1 LDQVEEWFGVT
12 ILDAEKID
20 VVKICSDPTQ
30 MSTYLKVANV
40 KSGPEDMPVDPPI
53 HYKFPLDPFQQ
64 HAMKAICNEENVLV
78 TAKTGSGK
86 TLVGEVQIAY
96 SLRKG
101 KRVFYT
107 TPIKS
112 LSNQKF
118 NDLKKQFGSVGIMTG
133 DIKFCPNA
141 NIVIMTTEILRNLLF
156 KKDST
161 TKSIGLTAEISCED
175 LDAVIFDECH
185 YINDRDRG
193 HVWEEIMILLPPEV
207 KMIML
212 SATLDHPEY
221 FAEWLGELKQRPIN
235 LISTEYRIVPLTHTL
250 WYGQDFHVLM
260 DSKNTYN
267 DKAYKEW
274 LAWRLDKEKAH
285 DKFQQKVKEARA
297 GGQEGPIQGK
307 TRPTTFLHQM
317 NELIVALDNKKLL
330 PALFFVLSRKDCE
343 KYVQKVESTL
353 ITSSE
358 AAEVVHIW
366 NFHLRNHKESLEKLP
381 QYHMLRSLVEKGLAY
396 HHSGLVPMLK
406 EIIEILFSKGFI
418 KVLFATETFAVG
430 INMPTKTAVF
440 VGVKKYDDQ
449 SQDMRVLTTAEYL
462 QMAGRAGRRG
472 LDTMGTVI
480 YLPDR
485 NPIEP
490 YEMRAMMCGGKAE
503 VTSRMEFDYDFILKT
518 IHSGNRTWLDILE
531 KSYWRRQRQVKV
543 DDVKNEQQRLN
554 TRLQQ
559 IQLNSDDLNIIQQ
572 RVDLEEQIAMT
583 TNAKRKKAELQLL
596 RWKDEYRG
604 YKWENAWKAYEEIK
618 GIRRELSN
626 FDRDLAILSDTSSNV
641 ERRVKVL
648 EQAGF
653 LKPLDNPT
661 SHTKESLT
669 TLGILATELNECDS
683 MVISQFYMSPR
694 AKQLE
699 PKELLAVLASC
710 IVDGKV
716 ESELPLAEIRVP
728 QIVRDS
734 LYDLNDIWRSLGQ
747 IENTQKSMESP
758 WNLSTSWIGPIWD
771 WMGGDSVATICG
783 NYGVYEG
790 NLIRSVL
797 KLQNM
802 LDEWRSMAAFCEH
815 TDMMDKFRDAHTLL
829 IREAVIQDS
838 LYLHM

>member
-1 LDQVEEWFGVT
+1 
-12 ILDAEKID
+12 
-20 VVKICSDPTQ
+20 
-30 MSTYLKVANV
+30 MSTFLKIADV
-40 KSGPEDMPVDPPI
+40 KQGPSEMPADPPI
-53 HYKFPLDPFQQ
+53 IYKFPLDPFQQ
-64 HAMKAICNEENVLV
+64 HAMKAICSEENVLV

-141 NIVIMTTEILRNLLF
+141 NVVIMTTEILRNLLF

-221 FAEWLGELKQRPIN
+221 FAEWLGELKKRPIN

-250 WYGQDFHVLM
+250 WYNDQFHVLM
-260 DSKNTYN
+260 DSKNSYN
-267 DKAYKEW
+267 DNLYKEW
-274 LAWRLDKEKAH
+274 LDWRLNKEKAH
-285 DKFQQKVKEARA
+285 DKFQQKVKDARA
-297 GGQEGPIQGK
+297 GGQEGPIEGK
-307 TRPTTFLHQM
+307 TRPTSFLHQM
-317 NELIVALDNKKLL
+317 NDLIVNLEKKELL

-343 KYVQKVESTL
+343 KYAQKVESTL

-358 AAEVVHIW
+358 KADVVHIW
-366 NFHLRNHKESLEKLP
+366 NFHLRNHRESLEKLP
-381 QYHMLRSLVEKGLAY
+381 QYHSLRHLVEKGLAY

-440 VGVKKYDDQ
+440 VGVKKYDDEKG
-449 SQDMRVLTTAEYL
+449 DMRVLTTAEYL

-490 YEMRAMMCGGKAE
+490 TEMRYMMCGGRAE

-518 IHSGNRTWLDILE
+518 IQSGNRTWLDILE
-531 KSYWRRQRQVKV
+531 KSYWRRQRQVQMDYNRAEKA
-543 DDVKNEQQRLN
+543 KLN
-554 TRLQQ
+554 AMLQQ
-559 IQLNSDDLNIIQQ
+559 IQLSSDEMEVVKQKDDLEQQ
-572 RVDLEEQIAMT
+572 ISTL

-604 YKWENAWKAYEEIK
+604 SKWDNVIQTSIQ
-618 GIRRELSN
+618 IRRIQKDCATLDRD
-626 FDRDLAILSDTSSNV
+626 FDRLSDTSSDV
-641 ERRVKVL
+641 ECKIKVL

-653 LKPLDNPT
+653 LKPLDNPKT
-661 SHTKESLT
+661 HTKDSLT
-669 TLGILATELNECDS
+669 TVGILATELNEADALLL
-683 MVISQFYMSPR
+683 SQFYLTPR
-694 AKQLE
+694 AKDLTPE
-699 PKELLAVLASC
+699 ELLCVLAAC
-710 IVDGKV
+710 IMDGKMD
-716 ESELPLAEIRVP
+716 SETQLSDIKVP
-728 QIVRDS
+728 SIVKDCIYDLSDLWDS
-734 LYDLNDIWRSLGQ
+734 LRK
-747 IENTQKSMESP
+747 IELEQHSIQSKWKM
-758 WNLSTSWIGPIWD
+758 STAWIGPMWD
-771 WMGGDSVATICG
+771 WINGNSVASICAT
-783 NYGVYEG
+783 YGIYEG

-797 KLQNM
+797 KLQNI

-815 TDMMDKFRDAHTLL
+815 TDMMDKFRDAHHLL
-829 IREAVIQDS
+829 LREAVIQDS

>member
-1 LDQVEEWFGVT
+1 MPVNLNSLAH
-12 ILDAEKID
+12 INRL
-20 VVKICSDPTQ
+20 Q
-30 MSTYLKVANV
+30 MSFLKVADV
-40 KSGPEDMPVDPPI
+40 QKGPAEMPADPPI
-53 HYKFPLDPFQQ
+53 NYKFPLDPFQQ
-64 HAMKAICNEENVLV
+64 HAMKAICQEENVLV

-141 NIVIMTTEILRNLLF
+141 NVVIMTTEILRNLLF

-207 KMIML
+207 KMVML

-250 WYGQDFHVLM
+250 WYGQQSHVLM
-260 DSKNTYN
+260 DSKNIYN
-267 DKAYKEW
+267 DRAYKDW

-285 DKFQQKVKEARA
+285 DKFQQKVKDARA
-297 GGQEGPIQGK
+297 GGQEGPIEGK

-317 NELIVALDNKKLL
+317 NELIVTLETKELL

-343 KYVQKVESTL
+343 KYSHKVESTL
-353 ITSSE
+353 ITSCE
-358 AAEVVHIW
+358 KADVIHIW
-366 NFHLRNHKESLEKLP
+366 NYHLRHHKESLEKLP
-381 QYHMLRSLVEKGLAY
+381 QYHNLRNLVEKGVAY

-440 VGVKKYDDQ
+440 VGVKKYDEQ
-449 SQDMRVLTTAEYL
+449 CKDMRVLTTAEYL

-485 NPIEP
+485 NPIDP
-490 YEMRAMMCGGKAE
+490 HEMRAMMCGGKAE
-503 VTSRMEFDYDFILKT
+503 VTSRMEFGYDFILKT
-518 IHSGNRTWLDILE
+518 IQSGNRSWLDILE
-531 KSYWRRQRQVKV
+531 KSYWRRQRQVQVIAIESDQRKLKGRLDQIALTQDELDTV
-543 DDVKNEQQRLN
+543 QQKFDLEQQLSS
-554 TRLQQ
+554 L
-559 IQLNSDDLNIIQQ
+559 
-572 RVDLEEQIAMT
+572 
-583 TNAKRKKAELQLL
+583 TNAKKKKVELQLI
-596 RWKDEYRG
+596 RWKDENTG
-604 YKWENAWKAYEEIK
+604 PKWERAVKLYDEIRS
-618 GIRRELSN
+618 IQRELN
-626 FDRDLAILSDTSSNV
+626 KLSESLNVLLDTSSDV
-641 ERRVKVL
+641 ECKIRVL
-648 EQAGF
+648 EHAGF
-653 LKPLDNPT
+653 LKPLDDPKA
-661 SHTKESLT
+661 HTKDSLT
-669 TLGILATELNECDS
+669 TIGVLATELNESDS
-683 MVISQFYMSPR
+683 LLISQFYLTESQ
-694 AKQLE
+694 KKLE
-699 PKELLAVLASC
+699 PIELLAVIAAC
-710 IVDGKV
+710 IVDGKDDNTITLNDV
-716 ESELPLAEIRVP
+716 NVP
-728 QIVRDS
+728 KSVKDS
-734 LYDLNDIWRSLGQ
+734 LLEINDIWDNLRKIERS
-747 IENTQKSMESP
+747 QKSVESD
-758 WNLSTSWIGPIWD
+758 WKMSVSWIGPLWD
-771 WMGGDSVATICG
+771 WMQGEAVSTICS
-783 NYGVYEG
+783 NYGIYEG

-802 LDEWRSMAAFCEH
+802 LDEWRSMATFCED
-815 TDMMDKFRDAHTLL
+815 TEILEKFKDAHKLL
-829 IREAVIQDS
+829 LRETVIQDS
-838 LYLHM
+838 LYLHL

>member
-1 LDQVEEWFGVT
+1 
-12 ILDAEKID
+12 
-20 VVKICSDPTQ
+20 
-30 MSTYLKVANV
+30 M
-40 KSGPEDMPVDPPI
+40 DPPI
-53 HYKFPLDPFQQ
+53 HYTFPLDPFQQ

-267 DKAYKEW
+267 DKVYKEW

-285 DKFQQKVKEARA
+285 DKFQQKVRDARA

-317 NELIVALDNKKLL
+317 NELIVALDSKKLL

-358 AAEVVHIW
+358 AADVVHIW

-531 KSYWRRQRQVKV
+531 KSYWRRQRQVQV

-559 IQLNSDDLNIIQQ
+559 IQLSSDDLDVIQQ

-596 RWKDEYRG
+596 RWKDEYKG

-648 EQAGF
+648 EEAGF

-683 MVISQFYMSPR
+683 MVISQFYMSPM

-716 ESELPLAEIRVP
+716 ESEVPLAEIRVP

-734 LYDLNDIWRSLGQ
+734 LYDLNEIWRSLGQ
-747 IENTQKSMESP
+747 IENTQKSLESP
-758 WNLSTSWIGPIWD
+758 WKLSTSWIGPIWD

>member
-1 LDQVEEWFGVT
+1 
-12 ILDAEKID
+12 
-20 VVKICSDPTQ
+20 
-30 MSTYLKVANV
+30 
-40 KSGPEDMPVDPPI
+40 MPVDPPI

-267 DKAYKEW
+267 DKVYKEW

-285 DKFQQKVKEARA
+285 DKFQQKVKDARA

-485 NPIEP
+485 NPVEP

-683 MVISQFYMSPR
+683 MVISQFYMSLR

-747 IENTQKSMESP
+747 IENTQKSLESP

>member
-1 LDQVEEWFGVT
+1 
-12 ILDAEKID
+12 
-20 VVKICSDPTQ
+20 
-30 MSTYLKVANV
+30 V
-40 KSGPEDMPVDPPI
+40 KSGPEDMPADPPI
-53 HYKFPLDPFQQ
+53 HYTFPLDPFQQ

-267 DKAYKEW
+267 DKVYKEW

-307 TRPTTFLHQM
+307 TRPSTFLHQM

-440 VGVKKYDDQ
+440 VGVKKYDEQ
-449 SQDMRVLTTAEYL
+449 CQDMRVLTTAEYL

-490 YEMRAMMCGGKAE
+490 YEMRAMMCGGKAA
-503 VTSRMEFDYDFILKT
+503 VTSRMDFDYDFILKT

-531 KSYWRRQRQVKV
+531 KSYWRRQRQVKM
-543 DDVKNEQQRLN
+543 DDVKHEQAKLT

-559 IQLNSDDLNIIQQ
+559 IQLSADDMGVIQQ

-596 RWKDEYRG
+596 RWKEEYRG
-604 YKWENAWKAYEEIK
+604 IKWENAWKAYEEIK

-626 FDRDLAILSDTSSNV
+626 FERDLAILSDTSSSV
-641 ERRVKVL
+641 ERKIKVL

-669 TLGILATELNECDS
+669 TLGILATELNESDS

-716 ESELPLAEIRVP
+716 ESEVSLAEIRVP

-747 IENTQKSMESP
+747 IENTQKSLESP
-758 WNLSTSWIGPIWD
+758 WKLSTSWIGPIWD
-771 WMGGDSVATICG
+771 WMAGDSVATICG

>member
-1 LDQVEEWFGVT
+1 
-12 ILDAEKID
+12 
-20 VVKICSDPTQ
+20 
-30 MSTYLKVANV
+30 MSFLKVADV
-40 KSGPEDMPVDPPI
+40 QKGPAEMPADPPI
-53 HYKFPLDPFQQ
+53 NYKFPLDPFQQ
-64 HAMKAICNEENVLV
+64 HAMKAICQEENVLV

-141 NIVIMTTEILRNLLF
+141 NVVIMTTEILRNLLF

-207 KMIML
+207 KMVML

-250 WYGQDFHVLM
+250 WYGQQSHVLM
-260 DSKNTYN
+260 DSKNIYN
-267 DKAYKEW
+267 DRAYKDW

-285 DKFQQKVKEARA
+285 DKFQQKVKDARA
-297 GGQEGPIQGK
+297 GGQEGPIEGK

-317 NELIVALDNKKLL
+317 NELIVTLETKELL

-343 KYVQKVESTL
+343 KYSHKVESTL

-358 AAEVVHIW
+358 KADVIHIW
-366 NFHLRNHKESLEKLP
+366 NYHLRHHKESLEKLP
-381 QYHMLRSLVEKGLAY
+381 QYHNLRNLVEKGVAY

-440 VGVKKYDDQ
+440 VGVKKYDEQ
-449 SQDMRVLTTAEYL
+449 CKDMRVLTTAEYL

-485 NPIEP
+485 NPIDP
-490 YEMRAMMCGGKAE
+490 HEMRAMMCGGKAE
-503 VTSRMEFDYDFILKT
+503 VTSRMEFGYDFILKT
-518 IHSGNRTWLDILE
+518 IQSGNQSWLDILD
-531 KSYWRRQRQVKV
+531 KSYWRRQRQVQILAIES
-543 DDVKNEQQRLN
+543 DQRKLKD
-554 TRLQQ
+554 RL
-559 IQLNSDDLNIIQQ
+559 
-572 RVDLEEQIAMT
+572 EQIAIT
-583 TNAKRKKAELQLL
+583 QDELDAVQQKFDLEQQLSSLTNAKKKKVELQLI
-596 RWKDEYRG
+596 RWKDENTG
-604 YKWENAWKAYEEIK
+604 PKWERAIKLYDEIRS
-618 GIRRELSN
+618 IQRELN
-626 FDRDLAILSDTSSNV
+626 KLSESLTVLLDTSTDV
-641 ERRVKVL
+641 ECKIRVL
-648 EQAGF
+648 ETAGF
-653 LKPLDNPT
+653 LKPLDNPKA
-661 SHTKESLT
+661 HTKDSLT
-669 TLGILATELNECDS
+669 TIGVLATELNESDS
-683 MVISQFYMSPR
+683 LLISQFYLTSA
-694 AKQLE
+694 AKKLE
-699 PKELLAVLASC
+699 PIELLAVIAAC
-710 IVDGKV
+710 IVDGKDDNSTTLNDV
-716 ESELPLAEIRVP
+716 NVP
-728 QIVRDS
+728 KSVKDS
-734 LYDLNDIWRSLGQ
+734 LLEINDIWDNLRK
-747 IENTQKSMESP
+747 IERLQKSVESD
-758 WNLSTSWIGPIWD
+758 WKMSVSWIGPLWD
-771 WMGGDSVATICG
+771 WMHGEAVSTICS
-783 NYGVYEG
+783 NYGIYEG

-802 LDEWRSMAAFCEH
+802 LDEWRSMATFCQD
-815 TDMMDKFRDAHTLL
+815 TDILEKFKDAHTLL
-829 IREAVIQDS
+829 LRETVIQDS
-838 LYLHM
+838 LYLHL

>member
-1 LDQVEEWFGVT
+1 
-12 ILDAEKID
+12 
-20 VVKICSDPTQ
+20 
-30 MSTYLKVANV
+30 M
-40 KSGPEDMPVDPPI
+40 KSGPDDMPADPPI
-53 HYKFPLDPFQQ
+53 QYTFPLDPFQQ

-175 LDAVIFDECH
+175 LDAVVFDECH

-250 WYGQDFHVLM
+250 WYGQEFHVLM

-267 DKAYKEW
+267 DKVYKEW

-285 DKFQQKVKEARA
+285 DKFQQKVKDARA

-307 TRPTTFLHQM
+307 TRPSTFLHQM
-317 NELIVALDNKKLL
+317 NELIVALDNKQLL

-440 VGVKKYDDQ
+440 VGVKKYDEQ
-449 SQDMRVLTTAEYL
+449 CQDMRVLTTAEYL

-490 YEMRAMMCGGKAE
+490 YEMRSMMCGGKAE

-531 KSYWRRQRQVKV
+531 KSYWRRQRQVKM
-543 DDVKNEQQRLN
+543 DDVKHEQAKLT

-559 IQLNSDDLNIIQQ
+559 IQLSPDDLDVIQQ
-572 RVDLEEQIAMT
+572 RADLEEQIAMT

-604 YKWENAWKAYEEIK
+604 IKWENAWKAYEEIK
-618 GIRRELSN
+618 GIRRDLLN
-626 FDRDLAILSDTSSNV
+626 FDRDLAILSDTSSSV
-641 ERRVKVL
+641 ERKIKVL

-653 LKPLDNPT
+653 LKPMDNPT
-661 SHTKESLT
+661 AHTKESLT
-669 TLGILATELNECDS
+669 TLGILATELNESDS

-710 IVDGKV
+710 ILDGKV
-716 ESELPLAEIRVP
+716 EGDASLGELRVP
-728 QIVRDS
+728 PIIRDS
-734 LYDLNDIWRSLGQ
+734 LYDLNEIWRSLGQ
-747 IENTQKSMESP
+747 IENTQKSLESP
-758 WNLSTSWIGPIWD
+758 WKLSTSWIGPIWD
-771 WMGGDSVATICG
+771 WMAGDSVATICG

>member
-1 LDQVEEWFGVT
+1 
-12 ILDAEKID
+12 
-20 VVKICSDPTQ
+20 
-30 MSTYLKVANV
+30 MSTFLKIADV
-40 KSGPEDMPVDPPI
+40 KRGPEDMPQDPPI
-53 HYKFPLDPFQQ
+53 NYKFPLDPFQQ

-118 NDLKKQFGSVGIMTG
+118 YDLKKQFGSVGIMTG

-141 NIVIMTTEILRNLLF
+141 NVVIMTTEILRNLLF

-175 LDAVIFDECH
+175 LDAVVFDECH

-207 KMIML
+207 KMVML

-221 FAEWLGELKQRPIN
+221 FAEWLGELKQRPIH

-250 WYGQDFHVLM
+250 WYQQRFHTLM

-267 DKAYKEW
+267 DGVYKEW

-285 DKFQQKVKEARA
+285 DKFQQKVKDARA
-297 GGQEGPIQGK
+297 GGQEGPIEGK
-307 TRPTTFLHQM
+307 TRPTSFLHQM
-317 NELIVALDNKKLL
+317 NELIVTLESKELL

-343 KYVQKVESTL
+343 KYARKVESTL

-358 AAEVVHIW
+358 KSDVNHIW

-381 QYHMLRSLVEKGLAY
+381 QYHLLRSLIDKGIAY

-406 EIIEILFSKGFI
+406 EIIEILFSRGFI

-440 VGVKKYDDQ
+440 VGVKKYDDLKG
-449 SQDMRVLTTAEYL
+449 DMRVLSTAEYL

-490 YEMRAMMCGGKAE
+490 SEMRLMMCGGRAE

-518 IHSGNRTWLDILE
+518 LHSGNRTWLDILE
-531 KSYWRRQRQVKV
+531 KSYWRRQRQVQIDELKRAQ
-543 DDVKNEQQRLN
+543 KSLE
-554 TRLQQ
+554 TRNN
-559 IQLNSDDLNIIQQ
+559 QLILSEDEMEAVQKK
-572 RVDLEEQIAMT
+572 VDLETQLT
-583 TNAKRKKAELQLL
+583 HLTNAKKKKVELQLNT
-596 RWKDEYRG
+596 WKDEHRG
-604 YKWENAWKAYEEIK
+604 MKWENALQAFSEIRLNNMK
-618 GIRRELSN
+618 IQKNKE
-626 FDRDLAILSDTSSNV
+626 AIGFLEDTSTSV
-641 ERRVKVL
+641 ENKIRVL
-648 EQAGF
+648 ESLDY
-653 LKPLDNPT
+653 LKPQENPK

-669 TLGILATELNECDS
+669 TKGVLATELNECDS
-683 MVISQFYMSPR
+683 LLISQFYLSENS
-694 AKQLE
+694 KKLE
-699 PKELLAVLASC
+699 PMELLAVLAGC
-710 IVDGKV
+710 IVDGKKDNEV
-716 ESELPLAEIRVP
+716 PLQELNVP
-728 QIVRDS
+728 QIVKDT
-734 LYDLNDIWRSLGQ
+734 LYDMSDIWDSIRRA
-747 IENTQKSMESP
+747 ETQNKSSESP
-758 WNLSTSWIGPIWD
+758 WKMGTTWIAPLWD
-771 WMGGDSVATICG
+771 WMNGESVARICA
-783 NYGVYEG
+783 NYEIYEG

-802 LDEWRSMAAFCEH
+802 LDEWKSMASFCEQ
-815 TDMMDKFRDAHTLL
+815 TDVLDRFKDASQLL

-838 LYLHM
+838 LYLHL

>member
-1 LDQVEEWFGVT
+1 
-12 ILDAEKID
+12 
-20 VVKICSDPTQ
+20 
-30 MSTYLKVANV
+30 M
-40 KSGPEDMPVDPPI
+40 KSGPDDMPADPPI
-53 HYKFPLDPFQQ
+53 QYTFPLDPFQQ

-175 LDAVIFDECH
+175 LDAVVFDECH

-250 WYGQDFHVLM
+250 WYGQEFHVLM

-267 DKAYKEW
+267 DKVYKEW

-285 DKFQQKVKEARA
+285 DKFQQKVKDARA

-307 TRPTTFLHQM
+307 TRPSTFLHQM
-317 NELIVALDNKKLL
+317 NELIVALDNKQLL

-430 INMPTKTAVF
+430 INKPTKTAVF
-440 VGVKKYDDQ
+440 VGVKKYDEQ
-449 SQDMRVLTTAEYL
+449 CQDMRVLTTAEYL

-490 YEMRAMMCGGKAE
+490 YEMRSMMCGGKAE

-531 KSYWRRQRQVKV
+531 KSYWRRQRQVKM
-543 DDVKNEQQRLN
+543 DDVKHEQAKLT

-559 IQLNSDDLNIIQQ
+559 IQLSPDDLDVIQQ
-572 RVDLEEQIAMT
+572 RADLEEQIAMT

-604 YKWENAWKAYEEIK
+604 IKWENAWKAYEEIK
-618 GIRRELSN
+618 GIRRDLLN
-626 FDRDLAILSDTSSNV
+626 FDRDLAILSDTSSSV
-641 ERRVKVL
+641 ERKIKVL

-653 LKPLDNPT
+653 LKPMDNPT
-661 SHTKESLT
+661 AHTKESLT
-669 TLGILATELNECDS
+669 TLGILATELNESDS

-710 IVDGKV
+710 ILDGKV
-716 ESELPLAEIRVP
+716 EGDASLGELRVP
-728 QIVRDS
+728 PIIRDS
-734 LYDLNDIWRSLGQ
+734 LYDLNEIWRSLGQ
-747 IENTQKSMESP
+747 IENTQKSLESP
-758 WNLSTSWIGPIWD
+758 WKLSTSWIGPIWD
-771 WMGGDSVATICG
+771 WMAGDSVATICG

>member
-1 LDQVEEWFGVT
+1 MVT
-12 ILDAEKID
+12 GS
-20 VVKICSDPTQ
+20 VKPTQ
-30 MSTYLKVANV
+30 MSTFLKIADV
-40 KSGPEDMPVDPPI
+40 KQGPADMPTDPPI
-53 HYKFPLDPFQQ
+53 NYKFPLDPFQQ
-64 HAMKAICNEENVLV
+64 HALKAICNEENVLV

-141 NIVIMTTEILRNLLF
+141 NVVIMTTEILRNLLF

-193 HVWEEIMILLPPEV
+193 HVWEEIMILLPPDV
-207 KMIML
+207 KMVML

-250 WYGQDFHVLM
+250 YYNNQAHVLM
-260 DSKNTYN
+260 DAKNVYN
-267 DKAYKEW
+267 DKVYKDW

-285 DKFQQKVKEARA
+285 DKFQQKVKDARA
-297 GGQEGPIQGK
+297 GGQEGPIDGK

-317 NELIVALDNKKLL
+317 NELIVSLEKKELL

-343 KYVQKVESTL
+343 KYAQKVESTL

-358 AAEVVHIW
+358 KADVIHIW
-366 NFHLRNHKESLEKLP
+366 NFHLRNHRENLEKLP
-381 QYHMLRSLVEKGLAY
+381 QYHSLRHLVEKGLAY

-440 VGVKKYDDQ
+440 VGVKKYDDLC
-449 SQDMRVLTTAEYL
+449 QDMRVLTTAEYL

-490 YEMRAMMCGGKAE
+490 SEMRAMMCGGRAE

-518 IHSGNRTWLDILE
+518 IQSGNRTWLDIME
-531 KSYWRRQRQVKV
+531 KSYWRRQRQVQM
-543 DDVKNEQQRLN
+543 DDIRSEQAKLKSRH
-554 TRLQQ
+554 QQ
-559 IQLNSDDLNIIQQ
+559 IQLTSDEMEIIQQ
-572 RVDLEEQIAMT
+572 KVDLEQQIAT
-583 TNAKRKKAELQLL
+583 LTNAKRKKAELQLL
-596 RWKDEYRG
+596 RWKDEYKG
-604 YKWENAWKAYEEIK
+604 SKWEHILKAFDEIQSIQRNIVK
-618 GIRRELSN
+618 
-626 FDRDLAILSDTSSNV
+626 FDRDLEILSDTSSDV
-641 ERRVKVL
+641 ERKIKVL

-653 LKPLDNPT
+653 LKPLDNPKA
-661 SHTKESLT
+661 HTKDSLT
-669 TLGILATELNECDS
+669 TVGILATELNESDALL
-683 MVISQFYMSPR
+683 ISQFYLTPK
-694 AKQLE
+694 A
-699 PKELLAVLASC
+699 KELTPEELLCILACC
-710 IVDGKV
+710 IMDGKMD
-716 ESELPLAEIRVP
+716 SDTSLSDIKVP
-728 QIVRDS
+728 QAVKDCLYS
-734 LYDLNDIWRSLGQ
+734 LTDIWDNIRKNEKEQCSVQ
-747 IENTQKSMESP
+747 SK
-758 WNLSTSWIGPIWD
+758 WNMSTAWIGPMWD
-771 WMGGDSVATICG
+771 WINGDAVATICQT
-783 NYGVYEG
+783 YGLYEG

-815 TDMMDKFRDAHTLL
+815 TDVMDKFRDAHHLL
-829 IREAVIQDS
+829 LREAVIQDS

>member
-1 LDQVEEWFGVT
+1 
-12 ILDAEKID
+12 
-20 VVKICSDPTQ
+20 
-30 MSTYLKVANV
+30 MSFLKVADV
-40 KSGPEDMPVDPPI
+40 QKGPAEMPADPPI
-53 HYKFPLDPFQQ
+53 NYKFPLDPFQQ
-64 HAMKAICNEENVLV
+64 HAMKAICEEDNVLV

-141 NIVIMTTEILRNLLF
+141 NVVIMTTEILRNLLF

-207 KMIML
+207 KMVML

-250 WYGQDFHVLM
+250 WYGQQSHVLM
-260 DSKNTYN
+260 DSKNIYN
-267 DKAYKEW
+267 DRAYNDW

-285 DKFQQKVKEARA
+285 DKFQQKVKDARA
-297 GGQEGPIQGK
+297 GGQEGPIEGK

-317 NELIVALDNKKLL
+317 NELIVTLETKELL

-343 KYVQKVESTL
+343 KYSHKVESTL

-358 AAEVVHIW
+358 KADVIHIW
-366 NFHLRNHKESLEKLP
+366 NYHLRHHKESLEKLP
-381 QYHMLRSLVEKGLAY
+381 QYHNLRNLVEKGVAY

-440 VGVKKYDDQ
+440 VGVKKYDEQ
-449 SQDMRVLTTAEYL
+449 CNDMRVLTTAEYL

-485 NPIEP
+485 NPIDP
-490 YEMRAMMCGGKAE
+490 HEMRAMMCGGKAE
-503 VTSRMEFDYDFILKT
+503 VTSRMEFGYDFILKT
-518 IHSGNRTWLDILE
+518 IQSGNRSWLDILE
-531 KSYWRRQRQVKV
+531 KSYWRRQRQVQILAIETDQRKLKDRLDQIALTQDELDAV
-543 DDVKNEQQRLN
+543 QQKFDLEQQLSS
-554 TRLQQ
+554 L
-559 IQLNSDDLNIIQQ
+559 
-572 RVDLEEQIAMT
+572 
-583 TNAKRKKAELQLL
+583 TNAKKKKVELQLI
-596 RWKDEYRG
+596 RWKDENTG
-604 YKWENAWKAYEEIK
+604 PKWERAVKLYDEIRS
-618 GIRRELSN
+618 IQRELN
-626 FDRDLAILSDTSSNV
+626 KLSESLNVLLDTSSDV
-641 ERRVKVL
+641 ECKIRVL
-648 EQAGF
+648 ESAGF
-653 LKPLDNPT
+653 LKPLDDPKA
-661 SHTKESLT
+661 HTKDSLT
-669 TLGILATELNECDS
+669 TIGVLATELNESDS
-683 MVISQFYMSPR
+683 LLISQFYLTESQ
-694 AKQLE
+694 KKLE
-699 PKELLAVLASC
+699 PIELLAVIAAC
-710 IVDGKV
+710 IVDGKDDNSITLNDV
-716 ESELPLAEIRVP
+716 NVP
-728 QIVRDS
+728 KSVKDS
-734 LYDLNDIWRSLGQ
+734 LLEINDIWDNLRK
-747 IENTQKSMESP
+747 IERVQKSVESD
-758 WNLSTSWIGPIWD
+758 WKMSVSWIGPLWD
-771 WMGGDSVATICG
+771 WMQGEAVSTICS
-783 NYGVYEG
+783 NYGIYEG

-802 LDEWRSMAAFCEH
+802 LDEWRSMATFCED
-815 TDMMDKFRDAHTLL
+815 TDVLEKFKDAHKLL
-829 IREAVIQDS
+829 LRETVIQDS
-838 LYLHM
+838 LYLHL

>member
-1 LDQVEEWFGVT
+1 
-12 ILDAEKID
+12 
-20 VVKICSDPTQ
+20 

-267 DKAYKEW
+267 DKVYKEW

-716 ESELPLAEIRVP
+716 ESEVPLAEIRVP
-728 QIVRDS
+728 QIIRDS

-747 IENTQKSMESP
+747 IENTQKSLESP
-758 WNLSTSWIGPIWD
+758 WNLSTSWIGPICD

>member
-1 LDQVEEWFGVT
+1 
-12 ILDAEKID
+12 
-20 VVKICSDPTQ
+20 
-30 MSTYLKVANV
+30 M
-40 KSGPEDMPVDPPI
+40 DPPI

-86 TLVGEVQIAY
+86 TLVGEIQIAY

-267 DKAYKEW
+267 DKVYKEW

-285 DKFQQKVKEARA
+285 DKFQQKVRDARA

-358 AAEVVHIW
+358 AADVVHIW

-559 IQLNSDDLNIIQQ
+559 IQLGSDDLNIIQQ

-648 EQAGF
+648 EEAGF

-734 LYDLNDIWRSLGQ
+734 LYDLNDIWRSIGQ
-747 IENTQKSMESP
+747 IENTQKSLESP

-802 LDEWRSMAAFCEH
+802 LDEWRSMAVFCEH

>member
-1 LDQVEEWFGVT
+1 
-12 ILDAEKID
+12 
-20 VVKICSDPTQ
+20 
-30 MSTYLKVANV
+30 M
-40 KSGPEDMPVDPPI
+40 KSGPEDMPADPPI
-53 HYKFPLDPFQQ
+53 HYTFPLDPFQQ

-267 DKAYKEW
+267 DKVYKEW

-285 DKFQQKVKEARA
+285 DKFQQKVKDARA

-317 NELIVALDNKKLL
+317 NELIVALDNKQLL

-531 KSYWRRQRQVKV
+531 KSYWRRQRQVQM
-543 DDVKNEQQRLN
+543 DDVKSEQAKL
-554 TRLQQ
+554 TMRLQQ
-559 IQLNSDDLNIIQQ
+559 IQMSADDMDVIQQ

-618 GIRRELSN
+618 GIRRDLLN
-626 FDRDLAILSDTSSNV
+626 FERDHTILLDTSSSV
-641 ERRVKVL
+641 ERKIKVL

-669 TLGILATELNECDS
+669 TLGILATELNESDS

-710 IVDGKV
+710 ILDGKV
-716 ESELPLAEIRVP
+716 EGDASLAEIRVP

-734 LYDLNDIWRSLGQ
+734 LYDLNEIWRSLGQ
-747 IENTQKSMESP
+747 IENTQKSLESP
-758 WNLSTSWIGPIWD
+758 WKLSTSWIGPIWD
-771 WMGGDSVATICG
+771 WMAGDSVATICG

-815 TDMMDKFRDAHTLL
+815 TDTMDKFRDAHTLL

>member
-1 LDQVEEWFGVT
+1 
-12 ILDAEKID
+12 
-20 VVKICSDPTQ
+20 
-30 MSTYLKVANV
+30 MSFLKVADV
-40 KSGPEDMPVDPPI
+40 QKGPAEMPADPPI
-53 HYKFPLDPFQQ
+53 NYKFPLDPFQQ
-64 HAMKAICNEENVLV
+64 HAMKAICQEENVLV

-141 NIVIMTTEILRNLLF
+141 NVVIMTTEILRNLLF

-207 KMIML
+207 KMVML

-250 WYGQDFHVLM
+250 WYGQQSHVLM
-260 DSKNTYN
+260 DSKNIYN
-267 DKAYKEW
+267 DRAYKDW

-285 DKFQQKVKEARA
+285 DKFQQKVKDARA
-297 GGQEGPIQGK
+297 GGQEGPIEGK

-317 NELIVALDNKKLL
+317 NELIVTLETKELL

-343 KYVQKVESTL
+343 KYSHKVESTL

-358 AAEVVHIW
+358 KADVIHIW
-366 NFHLRNHKESLEKLP
+366 NYHLRHHKESLEKLP
-381 QYHMLRSLVEKGLAY
+381 QYHNLRNLVEKGVAY

-440 VGVKKYDDQ
+440 VGVKKYDEQ
-449 SQDMRVLTTAEYL
+449 CKDMRVLTTAEYL

-485 NPIEP
+485 NPIDP
-490 YEMRAMMCGGKAE
+490 HEMRAMMCGGKAE
-503 VTSRMEFDYDFILKT
+503 VTSRMEFGYDFILKT
-518 IHSGNRTWLDILE
+518 IQSGNQSWLDILD
-531 KSYWRRQRQVKV
+531 KSYWRRQRQVQILAIES
-543 DDVKNEQQRLN
+543 DQRKLKD
-554 TRLQQ
+554 RL
-559 IQLNSDDLNIIQQ
+559 
-572 RVDLEEQIAMT
+572 EQIAIT
-583 TNAKRKKAELQLL
+583 QDELDAVQQKFDLEQQLSSLTNAKKKKVELQLI
-596 RWKDEYRG
+596 RWKDENTG
-604 YKWENAWKAYEEIK
+604 PKWERAIKLYDEIRS
-618 GIRRELSN
+618 IQRELN
-626 FDRDLAILSDTSSNV
+626 KLSESLTVLLDTSTDV
-641 ERRVKVL
+641 ECKIRVL
-648 EQAGF
+648 ETAGF
-653 LKPLDNPT
+653 LKPLDNPKA
-661 SHTKESLT
+661 HTKDSLT
-669 TLGILATELNECDS
+669 TIGVLATELNESDS
-683 MVISQFYMSPR
+683 LLISQFYLTSA
-694 AKQLE
+694 AKKLE
-699 PKELLAVLASC
+699 PIELLAVIAAC
-710 IVDGKV
+710 IVDGKDDNSITLNDV
-716 ESELPLAEIRVP
+716 NVP
-728 QIVRDS
+728 KSVKDS
-734 LYDLNDIWRSLGQ
+734 LLEINDIWDNLRK
-747 IENTQKSMESP
+747 IERLQKSVESD
-758 WNLSTSWIGPIWD
+758 WKMSVSWIGPLWD
-771 WMGGDSVATICG
+771 WMHGEAVSTICS
-783 NYGVYEG
+783 NYGIYEG

-802 LDEWRSMAAFCEH
+802 LDEWRSMATFCQD
-815 TDMMDKFRDAHTLL
+815 TDILEKFKDAHTLL
-829 IREAVIQDS
+829 LRETVIQDS
-838 LYLHM
+838 LYLHL